1 VKCQVLP
8 PKRKKQRE
16 KHRSRK
22 RKAKKRRPR
31 WKEEVEEETV
41 TMPITEEQVFCSNGT
56 KVTAQVRRGCGLCD
70 EEAPKQKGSR
80 KPRGERKECSVREP
94 RVLAIAII
102 AAKFCAVPMRQV
114 QSSKAMATGCFPS
127 LIKTS
132 PSPCRAQW
140 TKRWE

>member
-1 VKCQVLP
+1 MK
-8 PKRKKQRE
+8 E
-16 KHRSRK
+16 K
-22 RKAKKRRPR
+22 
-31 WKEEVEEETV
+31 TG

-80 KPRGERKECSVREP
+80 EPRGERKEYSVREP

-114 QSSKAMATGCFPS
+114 QSSKAMATERFPVTMS
-127 LIKTS
+127 RSVDEKMGVS
-132 PSPCRAQW
+132 RVAFGGAPSQPQAGA
-140 TKRWE
+140 